1 MNNRLLLT
9 RCCWRTFMQVIGVA
23 RQTRSGEDLPPERV
37 RSRML
42 AALREGGELA
52 ATSPEVE
59 RAWTQR
65 IRAMLIYF
73 VDDRL
78 VQLRWNG
85 GRWWL
90 ENRLQCAPEGL
101 GRPQAQGGNWFYE
114 DCDALRQEFLEA
126 EHRNQPEREL
136 LAEQLGLYY
145 TCLRLGFQGQF
156 DGRPDLLKN
165 YEMGLYAFL
174 PGHSA
179 VRDEELFPQAYQHT
193 EKRKAIYDWG
203 TKLAVVLTIFAFLV
217 VGTVV
222 VYRLAWSSTV
232 DELEKAAKAY
242 AAAPAP
248 VGVDAPGSTP
258 GGQ

>member
-1 MNNRLLLT
+1 MGKRMLLT

-23 RQTRSGEDLPPERV
+23 RQARSGEELPPERV
-37 RSRML
+37 RSRIL

-59 RAWTQR
+59 RAWSQR

-85 GRWWL
+85 SRWWL
-90 ENRLQCAPEGL
+90 ENRLQCAAEGL

-114 DCDALRQEFLEA
+114 DCDVLRQELLEA
-126 EHRNQPEREL
+126 EHRQQPEREL
-136 LAEQLGLYY
+136 LAEQLSLYY

-174 PGHSA
+174 PGHGG
-179 VRDEELFPQAYQHT
+179 VRDEELFPQAYKHT
-193 EKRKAIYDWG
+193 IERKAIYDWG
-203 TKLAVVLTIFAFLV
+203 TKLAVVLAVFGFLV
-217 VGTVV
+217 VGSVV
-222 VYRLAWSSTV
+222 FYRLAWNRTT
-232 DELEKAAKAY
+232 KAIETAANAY
-242 AAAPAP
+242 EAQS
-248 VGVDAPGSTP
+248 VSNTK
-258 GGQ
+258 